1 MPTVLRF
8 GPYRVTIYTNDH
20 RPAHVHVVGGGC
32 EAVFH
37 LHCPEGPPEL
47 RESMGLSVPELNSIA
62 AQLAAG
68 LVDLCNSWRN
78 IHGAY

>member
-20 RPAHVHVVGGGC
+20 RPAHVHVVGGDA

-37 LHCPEGPPEL
+37 LLCPDGPPEL
-47 RESMGLSVPELNSIA
+47 RESVGLAAHELNRIA
-62 AQLAAG
+62 AQLQAELAM
-68 LVDLCNSWRN
+68 LCHSWRM
-78 IHGAY
+78 IHDDY